1 MATLEEISAF
11 LVSQKPHLARL
22 GIKKIGVFGSYVRGD
37 QNSDSDLDILVDLER
52 PAKIG
57 LLEFIGIE
65 QDISEHLGLPV
76 DLVIKSNLRPLLRER
91 ILAEVVYL

>member
-22 GIKKIGVFGSYVRGD
+22 GIKEIGVFGSYVRGD
-37 QNSDSDLDILVDLER
+37 QNSDSDL
-52 PAKIG
+52 
-57 LLEFIGIE
+57 
-65 QDISEHLGLPV
+65 
-76 DLVIKSNLRPLLRER
+76 VIKSNLRPFLRER